1 LIKPR
6 RIVLFDSDGEQCWKA
21 GRPVA
26 QLVEKNQFKA
36 GSIGFPSKLWRILE
50 RLQRDRMD
58 PSLSATIEDLL
69 LGKLAEMHYLNEEE
83 KKALGI

>member
-1 LIKPR
+1 LIAMGSEAGRP
-6 RIVLFDSDGEQCWKA
+6 

-26 QLVEKNQFKA
+26 QMVEKNQFEA
-36 GSIGFPSKLWRILE
+36 GSISLPSKLWRILE

-58 PSLSATIEDLL
+58 PSLSATIKGLL

-83 KKALGI
+83 KKALGL

>member
-1 LIKPR
+1 MEN
-6 RIVLFDSDGEQCWKA
+6 SAKA
-21 GRPVA
+21 PGRPAA
-26 QLVEKNQFKA
+26 QVIEKNQFGA
-36 GSIGFPSKLWRILE
+36 GSISLPSKLWRILE

-58 PSLSATIEDLL
+58 PSLSATIKALL

>member
-1 LIKPR
+1 MGSESGRP
-6 RIVLFDSDGEQCWKA
+6 

-26 QLVEKNQFKA
+26 QVVEKNQFEA
-36 GSIGFPSKLWRILE
+36 GSISLPSKLWRILE

-58 PSLSATIEDLL
+58 PSLSATIKDPL

-83 KKALGI
+83 KKALRV